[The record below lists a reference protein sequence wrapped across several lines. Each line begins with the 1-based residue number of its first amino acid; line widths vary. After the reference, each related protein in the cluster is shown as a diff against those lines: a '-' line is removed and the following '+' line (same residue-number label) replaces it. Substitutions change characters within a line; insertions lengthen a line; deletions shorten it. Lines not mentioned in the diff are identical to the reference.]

1 MFLYILVWIGKKPN
15 KARECYQSGWL
26 RLLPAIKQLFYHA
39 ITLEILNQ
47 NPTGAQFDYIALQDY
62 VKKTGAEEEI
72 AEQIRRVTDM
82 YRNAISDCS
91 ELNNLQ
97 KNEQR
102 GPVFSEID
110 YLYESVRT
118 QFKNTGRGR
127 VAMAM

>member
-1 MFLYILVWIGKKPN
+1 MLPIWLVAIAPCDKAAILSCHYAGDFKP
-15 KARECYQSGWL
+15 KS
-26 RLLPAIKQLFYHA
+26 H
-39 ITLEILNQ
+39 
-47 NPTGAQFDYIALQDY
+47 GAQFDYIALQDY

-102 GPVFSEID
+102 RPRFLG
-110 YLYESVRT
+110 
-118 QFKNTGRGR
+118 N
-127 VAMAM
+127 